1 MYFNVPIANLFPCS
15 RWFKKWGEKMYKKI
29 IDEIRQEHAQ
39 KRYTSDTVYAAAQ
52 KIHSAKDSGIPV
64 KIIEIC
70 NNMGF
75 SIFQQELPKS
85 ICGYIA
91 IDGELKD
98 RFDTDRIISVNRN
111 ESNKRRRFTVAH
123 ELGHFLFDF
132 DPNKI
137 QFYNAFERDHNESEE
152 DEEDNEKLANRFAA
166 ELLMPTDKFEKE
178 YTRIFNKYNG
188 SSEQLYETVQEL
200 SDLFLV
206 PPKAVEMRIKK
217 ELNLHE

>member
-1 MYFNVPIANLFPCS
+1 MYRQAI
-15 RWFKKWGEKMYKKI
+15 K
-29 IDEIRQEHAQ
+29 EIRQQ
-39 KRYTSDTVYAAAQ
+39 KYTVNTVHTAAQ
-52 KIHSAKDSGIPV
+52 KIHAIKAVGTPV

-70 NNMGF
+70 KNMGF
-75 SIFQQELPKS
+75 SVFQQILPKK

-98 RFDTDRIISVNRN
+98 RFGTDRIITVNMN

-132 DPNKI
+132 DPNGI
-137 QFYNAFERDHNESEE
+137 QFYNAFEHDHDETETPSES
-152 DEEDNEKLANRFAA
+152 LANRFAA
-166 ELLMPTDKFEKE
+166 ELLMPADKFKKE
-178 YTRIFNKYNG
+178 YDRIYRDHSG
-188 SSEQLYETVQEL
+188 SSEQLYETIQDL

-217 ELNLHE
+217 ELKLHE

>member
-1 MYFNVPIANLFPCS
+1 MCFTVPIANLFLCNL
-15 RWFKKWGEKMYKKI
+15 WFKKWGEKMYKKV
-29 IDEIRQEHAQ
+29 IDEIRQEHM
-39 KRYTSDTVYAAAQ
+39 RGYYTVDTVYVAAQ
-52 KIHSAKDSGIPV
+52 KIHSVKNVRTPV

-70 NNMGF
+70 NSMGF
-75 SIFQQELPKS
+75 SVFQQDLPKE

-111 ESNKRRRFTVAH
+111 ESSKRRRFTVAH

-137 QFYNAFERDHNESEE
+137 QFYNAFEHDHNESEE
-152 DEEDNEKLANRFAA
+152 ENEKLANRFAA
-166 ELLMPTDKFEKE
+166 ELLMPADKFRKE
-178 YTRIFNKYNG
+178 YNRIFRKYNG